1 MQIVIVKSNQS
12 KNELI
17 IHKYKYFNAS
27 SSQIK
32 DDKCILS
39 YYKFKAP
46 YYSDKVSLSV
56 MTDKLQPQFTEI
68 LALIQTAQNYVIAT
82 SNQELIKLYWSI
94 GKYISERLKTSDW
107 GQKTIE
113 QLATFIQTQEPGI
126 KGFERRN
133 LYRMRQFY
141 ETYPDAEIVSALLTQ
156 LSWTHHSILMSR
168 CKTETERLF
177 YIQLTA
183 TERYTTRELE
193 RQINSGIFER
203 TLLADAK
210 LPLASQSQPQRLA
223 GVFRDSYILDFLN
236 LPPSHSEND
245 LKTSLILCLKD
256 FILELGRD
264 FSFMGQEYRLQV
276 GNTDFFIDLLF
287 YHRELQ
293 SLVAFELKIDKFK
306 PEHLGQLEFYL
317 EALDRDVKKPHE
329 NPSIGVLL
337 CRDKDDEVVEYALS
351 RSISPTIVAEYEI
364 KLIPKETLR
373 RKLNEFYELLS
384 DRLR

>member
-1 MQIVIVKSNQS
+1 
-12 KNELI
+12 
-17 IHKYKYFNAS
+17 
-27 SSQIK
+27 
-32 DDKCILS
+32 
-39 YYKFKAP
+39 
-46 YYSDKVSLSV
+46 
-56 MTDKLQPQFTEI
+56 MTDKLQPQFAEI
-68 LALIQTAQNYVIAT
+68 LALIKTAQNYVIAT

-141 ETYPDAEIVSALLTQ
+141 ETYPDAEIVSAVLTQ
-156 LSWTHHSILMSR
+156 LNWTHHSILMSR
-168 CKTETERLF
+168 CKTEAERLF
-177 YIQLTA
+177 YTQLTT

-210 LPLASQSQPQRLA
+210 LPLATQSQPQRLA

-245 LKTSLILCLKD
+245 LKTALILCLKD

-293 SLVAFELKIDKFK
+293 SLVAFELK
-306 PEHLGQLEFYL
+306 Y
-317 EALDRDVKKPHE
+317 
-329 NPSIGVLL
+329 
-337 CRDKDDEVVEYALS
+337 
-351 RSISPTIVAEYEI
+351 
-364 KLIPKETLR
+364 
-373 RKLNEFYELLS
+373 
-384 DRLR
+384 

>member
-1 MQIVIVKSNQS
+1 
-12 KNELI
+12 
-17 IHKYKYFNAS
+17 
-27 SSQIK
+27 
-32 DDKCILS
+32 
-39 YYKFKAP
+39 
-46 YYSDKVSLSV
+46 

-68 LALIQTAQNYVIAT
+68 LALIKTAQNYVIAT

-94 GKYISERLKTSDW
+94 GKYISERLRTTEW
-107 GQKTIE
+107 GQKAIE
-113 QLATFIQTQEPGI
+113 QLAAFIQTQEPGI
-126 KGFERRN
+126 KGFEKRN
-133 LYRMRQFY
+133 LERMRQFY
-141 ETYPDAEIVSALLTQ
+141 ETYPEIASALRTQ
-156 LSWTHHSILMSR
+156 LNWTHHRIIMSR
-168 CKTETERLF
+168 CKTEAERLF

-183 TERYTTRELE
+183 AERYTTRELE

-210 LPLASQSQPQRLA
+210 LPLATQSQKLS
-223 GVFRDSYILDFLN
+223 GVFRDSYVLDFLN

-245 LKTSLILCLKD
+245 LKSALILCFKD

-317 EALDRDVKKPHE
+317 EALDRDVKKTHE

-351 RSISPTIVAEYEI
+351 RSLSPTIVAEYEI

-373 RKLNEFYELLS
+373 RKLNEFYELLAGRNS
-384 DRLR
+384 DE